1 MGLQRNKTREA
12 NRPPSRPQ
20 VANKTRAMEDE
31 CTGIKREQGSKPD
44 DEEHVSK
51 KPKKIPMQ
59 SIGTNAASPCSKLYD
74 ASAAPETTC
83 IVSES
88 RRIAHSRREDFEEE
102 DGYFGRIK
110 ADFDAQ
116 QEARGSGQSDRERK
130 EEFKDLVR
138 TKVFN
143 KVKFI
148 LKDADLDMLGP
159 VYNSII
165 KQMKSKEKLGVN
177 IEQYWTVHRKLVRET
192 LNTKRGA
199 VNGMMKAAFMSKF

>member
-12 NRPPSRPQ
+12 TRPPSRPK
-20 VANKTRAMEDE
+20 VANKRRAMDDE

-59 SIGTNAASPCSKLYD
+59 SIGTNAASPCSKLYV
-74 ASAAPETTC
+74 ASAAPVTSK
-83 IVSES
+83 VSES
-88 RRIAHSRREDFEEE
+88 RRIAHSKRDDFEEE
-102 DGYFGRIK
+102 DGYYGKIQ
-110 ADFDAQ
+110 ADFKAQ
-116 QEARGSGQSDRERK
+116 QEARGSEQSDRERK
-130 EEFKDLVR
+130 EEFKHLVR